1 MLTIFRGDDLA
12 FAEFNRKV
20 CVRFDTIQ
28 DLTGWSA
35 TFSLLDDVKHTND
48 ISSRIWTFGYTAE
61 ETQKFPLGKT
71 FGKLTIF
78 DSQGRIRQM
87 SRVEAEIVNKRFEPC
102 IAGLIAISIDNVI
115 ADYSQMGNKPILNGK
130 TIEGS
135 HDGAYYGLA
144 DAAAIE
150 AVAEKAEQNAQHIA
164 ELSQSVQ
171 GLAET
176 VAGQVETIASH
187 TQKIEELG
195 QVTENLSQTVS
206 AQGESISTN
215 TENIAGLQN
224 SVTELAQVVEQHGE
238 DIAGNSE
245 AINTLRKDTD
255 DTFESLADGQ
265 YLLSKLLFEAE
276 GDNENYY
283 RIQVVMRDLGDN
295 EKYPTIALEAVPKGG
310 DESDSQSDD
319 SSEV

>member
-78 DSQGRIRQM
+78 DSQGQIRQM
-87 SRVEAEIVNKRFEPC
+87 SRVEAEIVNKKFEPC

-115 ADYSQMGNKPILNGK
+115 ADYSQISNKPILNGK

-176 VAGQVETIASH
+176 VADQGETIESH
-187 TQKIEELG
+187 TQKIEALEQTTAG
-195 QVTENLSQTVS
+195 IGQTVI
-206 AQGESISTN
+206 AQGEG
-215 TENIAGLQN
+215 IAAN
-224 SVTELAQVVEQHGE
+224 A
-238 DIAGNSE
+238 E
-245 AINTLRKDTD
+245 AITTLRKDTD
-255 DTFESLADGQ
+255 DTFESLAAGQ

-276 GDNENYY
+276 GDDENYY
-283 RIQVVMRDLGDN
+283 RVQVIIRDLGDG
-295 EKYPTIALEAVPKGG
+295 EKYPTFAIVAVPKGG
-310 DESDSQSDD
+310 DESESEGDD
-319 SSEV
+319 SNAI